1 MITIDVVAQEEMTAA
16 GMLTSMLSSQSRGPA
31 PTNAQIRTGYDHAVR
46 SYGASKGAWIGA
58 ISFMPNADGIMQAQR
73 TWRLTDAQQAALGLS
88 NSTAVA
94 TFAQR
99 LADAVRES
107 LQAEARRPAGSPLA
121 WSVSAIPHIGGISTP
136 VTAQPMPS
144 ATPDPYRIDT
154 PDGGTHSWDENPQ
167 PDAPAG
173 TPGAPSV
180 GLSTT
185 QMAIGGVVILGLL
198 VGAVVILSGDSNP
211 AVTAVKRKTR
221 RAR

>member
-1 MITIDVVAQEEMTAA
+1 MITIDVVAQEEMTTA
-16 GMLTSMLSSQSRGPA
+16 GMLTSVLSSQSRGPA

-46 SYGASKGAWIGA
+46 PYGGSKGEWIGSMSIA
-58 ISFMPNADGIMQAQR
+58 PNADGAVQAQR
-73 TWRLTDAQQAALGLS
+73 TWRVTDAQQAALGLS

-121 WSVSAIPHIGGISTP
+121 WAV
-136 VTAQPMPS
+136 S
-144 ATPDPYRIDT
+144 ATPHMGGTLAPVVDPYRIET
-154 PDGGTHSWDENPQ
+154 IDGGTHSWDAHPQ

-173 TPGAPSV
+173 TPGAPST

-185 QMAIGGVVILGLL
+185 QMAIGGLVLAGLL
-198 VGAVVILSGDSNP
+198 VGAVVIFSGDSKP
-211 AVTAVKRKTR
+211 TVVAVKRKTR